1 MTTISLRMDDQMKK
15 ELDEMCEAMG
25 MNISTFYMIYTKK
38 ALRDRRIPFDIEA
51 PADPFYSE
59 QNMQQRVSNISFSED
74 AWEDYLYWQLQD
86 KKTLKK
92 INELLKE
99 IQRTP
104 FSGKGEPEKLRGDLN
119 GKWSRRINFKDRLV
133 YEISDETIIVIQCKG
148 HYSDK

>member
-1 MTTISLRMDDQMKK
+1 M
-15 ELDEMCEAMG
+15 
-25 MNISTFYMIYTKK
+25 
-38 ALRDRRIPFDIEA
+38 
-51 PADPFYSE
+51 
-59 QNMQQRVSNISFSED
+59 SNISFSED
-74 AWEDYLYWQLQD
+74 AWKDYLYWQLQD

-104 FSGKGEPEKLRGDLN
+104 FSGKGEPEKLRGD
-119 GKWSRRINFKDRLV
+119 FKDRLV

>member
-1 MTTISLRMDDQMKK
+1 M
-15 ELDEMCEAMG
+15 
-25 MNISTFYMIYTKK
+25 
-38 ALRDRRIPFDIEA
+38 
-51 PADPFYSE
+51 
-59 QNMQQRVSNISFSED
+59 SNISFSED

-104 FSGKGEPEKLRGDLN
+104 FSGKGEPEKLRGDLS
-119 GKWSRRINFKDRLV
+119 GKWSRRINLKDRLV
-133 YEISDETIIVIQCKG
+133 YEITDEAIIIIQCKG